1 MPQLAEQPMISVED
15 YLAGEQDGEIRHEY
29 IDGVVYAMTGASRR
43 HGQINNALAYLLTPH
58 ARKQGCQLIANDM
71 KVRLEIHGK
80 TLFYYPDL
88 VLTCDPDDR
97 DDYFITRPCLII
109 EILSPTTERLDRREK
124 LLSYITLHSLQE
136 YILVAQDEPRIE
148 VYRRTQDWLPE
159 EYTEGTFRLDCVQAE
174 LSVAEVYA
182 DVPELNRL
190 NHP

>member
-1 MPQLAEQPMISVED
+1 
-15 YLAGEQDGEIRHEY
+15 
-29 IDGVVYAMTGASRR
+29 
-43 HGQINNALAYLLTPH
+43 
-58 ARKQGCQLIANDM
+58 
-71 KVRLEIHGK
+71 HGK

-97 DDYFITRPCLII
+97 DDYFSTRPCLII
-109 EILSPTTERLDRREK
+109 EILNPSTERLDRREK

-182 DVPELNRL
+182 DVPELNRP